1 MLTAAAAAPIRTAD
15 PRGWARSSAGEHCF
29 HTAGVTGSI
38 PVPPTKFA
46 SNRKRKALWQSPRA
60 FFLCRLSLFVPA
72 HASAS
77 PRWRKKDNQ
86 PACFVRVALA
96 PNRGHSPRYVQL
108 TVAQRKESCR
118 HNVAAAWV
126 ATHATPQQ
134 ALNANGAGITPASV
148 GAVGGNSYR
157 SVTYKHASA
166 PVELGTLSA
175 PPRVGAST
183 VRVVTTDC
191 CA

>member
-1 MLTAAAAAPIRTAD
+1 MIYKGWSAPV
-15 PRGWARSSAGEHCF
+15 CL

-38 PVPPTKFA
+38 PVPPTNSRAIAKERPSGNRRGPFFFA
-46 SNRKRKALWQSPRA
+46 VFRYLFPRTLRHLLA
-60 FFLCRLSLFVPA
+60 GV
-72 HASAS
+72 
-77 PRWRKKDNQ
+77 KKDNQ

-118 HNVAAAWV
+118 HNGEAARV

-175 PPRVGAST
+175 PPRLGALA